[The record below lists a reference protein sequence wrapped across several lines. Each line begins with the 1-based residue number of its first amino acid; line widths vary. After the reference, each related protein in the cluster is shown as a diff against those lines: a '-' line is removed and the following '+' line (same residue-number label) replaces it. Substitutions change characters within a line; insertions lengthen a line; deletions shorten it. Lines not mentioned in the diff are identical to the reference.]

1 MDDFRRLGHLMT
13 VHFFRQTQVL
23 GSGLQCLH
31 GLILQLAIGGSHEQ
45 AVPVHPWRFVA
56 RVEHAG

>member
-1 MDDFRRLGHLMT
+1 MT

-31 GLILQLAIGGSHEQ
+31 GLVLQLAIGGSHEQ
-45 AVPVHPWRFVA
+45 AVFVHPWRFVA